1 MNKNDNNRQHQDIL
15 DLQNRIREIE
25 QKQRMEPYLK
35 PREPYFLGQHHFS
48 YYSSDHT
55 YLGSF
60 IHSKDIDRI
69 NSVLKK
75 EVNAILAEKK
85 MISLPKRNEVRT
97 SKYLVDM
104 IISYAKMAEYKK
116 SWKHK
121 MTLQEVEYTKFG
133 LLPDQA
139 LQFDISWKQLN
150 LEQYIIKQKGG
161 SNDD

>member
-1 MNKNDNNRQHQDIL
+1 MINANEPKEVLELRKKIS
-15 DLQNRIREIE
+15 EIE
-25 QKQRMEPYLK
+25 EKRRIAPYHIN
-35 PREPYFLGQHHFS
+35 RESYFLGQHRF
-48 YYSSDHT
+48 DER
-55 YLGSF
+55 LG
-60 IHSKDIDRI
+60 INHKDIDRI
-69 NSVLKK
+69 NSILKK
-75 EVNAILAEKK
+75 EVDSILEEKK
-85 MISLPKRNEVRT
+85 KKIALNGRT
-97 SKYLVDM
+97 RTAKHLVDM

-121 MTLQEVEYTKFG
+121 ITLQEVEYTKSG